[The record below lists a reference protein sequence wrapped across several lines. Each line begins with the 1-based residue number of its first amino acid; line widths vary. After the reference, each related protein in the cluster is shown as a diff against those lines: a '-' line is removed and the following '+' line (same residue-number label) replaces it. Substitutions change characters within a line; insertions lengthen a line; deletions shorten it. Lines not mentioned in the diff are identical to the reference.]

1 MGGDGLGGEPGW
13 TEFGGFLDALSDAGS
28 AINVATQIGHNQVRS
43 AVIGADARA
52 SYEEL
57 EAMRRI
63 VAEALDAGAMGFFVP
78 VSTSRPATTR

>member
-52 SYEEL
+52 PS
-57 EAMRRI
+57 
-63 VAEALDAGAMGFFVP
+63 
-78 VSTSRPATTR
+78 